1 MSRPAWW
8 GGSGN
13 QGLPEFRSCVE
24 LLGPLALFSPASRP
38 HCCWLFSVLKVG
50 GQGTELSNLCPT
62 HLLSKEVPKASNL
75 PSGTIDMRESLDVK
89 VPLMTLCLEGMQ
101 KDVIPSPKEAS
112 KNTLKYLKNTLNF
125 LIEKFVG
132 SRLFL
137 FLFGKRYECVLLI
150 ASVGRCI
157 LVFSSTL
164 RSANVK
170 QSYWTGLVLFGF
182 SYEIW

>member
-1 MSRPAWW
+1 
-8 GGSGN
+8 
-13 QGLPEFRSCVE
+13 
-24 LLGPLALFSPASRP
+24 
-38 HCCWLFSVLKVG
+38 
-50 GQGTELSNLCPT
+50 
-62 HLLSKEVPKASNL
+62 
-75 PSGTIDMRESLDVK
+75 MRESLDVK

-112 KNTLKYLKNTLNF
+112 KNTLNF

-157 LVFSSTL
+157 LVLSSTL

-170 QSYWTGLVLFGF
+170 QSYWTGLVLFAF